1 MHEATGGRNN
11 HVKHVCH
18 RCDKSF
24 TAKSALNRH
33 MLGHSRDK
41 VHQCTGKISSI
52 EAN

>member
-33 MLGHSRDK
+33 MLVHSRDK